1 MTGWGWY
8 RRLKRRVYTILD
20 EHLEGDVPGT
30 LVNFFIV
37 SIIILN
43 VLALILESEPW
54 LYAAYGQ
61 WFDYFEIFSVAV
73 FSVEYLLRLWVCTED
88 KKFARPIAG
97 RLRYIVTFMAIV
109 DLLAVLPFY
118 MIGLMGGYS
127 RVLRLFRLFR
137 LFRMLKLVRYSN
149 ALDTMSRVLR
159 NKREEIIIT
168 MLVLTMVIIV
178 SSTVMY
184 YAEHEAQ
191 PDKFPSILSAMWWA
205 IITLAT
211 VGYGDVY
218 PVTGLGRAFGALTA
232 LFGVALFALPAGLIG
247 AGFMEEIDRQR
258 EEAEH
263 RKKII
268 CPHCGRD
275 INEQPE
281 DGSRIIEAEAF
292 ASAPLA
298 K

>member
-1 MTGWGWY
+1 
-8 RRLKRRVYTILD
+8 LILD
-20 EHLEGDVPGT
+20 NHLEGYPLGSAI
-30 LVNFFIV
+30 NFFLV
-37 SIIILN
+37 AIILLN

-54 LYAAYGQ
+54 LYAAYGP

-73 FSVEYLLRLWVCTED
+73 FSVEYVLRLWACTEHAQY
-88 KKFARPIAG
+88 ARPIAG
-97 RLRYIVTFMAIV
+97 RLRYMVSFMAII
-109 DLLAVLPFY
+109 DLLAILPFY
-118 MIGLMGGYS
+118 LVGLAGGYT

-184 YAEHEAQ
+184 YAENEAQ

-218 PVTGLGRAFGALTA
+218 PVTELGRAFGALTA

-258 EEAEH
+258 EAAEG
-263 RKKII
+263 RKKVI

-275 INEQPE
+275 INEPPE
-281 DGSRIIEAEAF
+281 DGSRVIEAEAF
-292 ASAPLA
+292 ASAPLV